1 MMGMSP
7 GPTSTQGPTIYRG
20 EVPPTPKAIVTDAEW
35 LRLLARAST
44 AICPRLTDSDRERLE
59 SIAARLPNPEASE
72 IMREREF
79 VWKWIERAIFDDAL
93 SAEECLSTLAHYP
106 GAPWNE
112 GRWDV
117 DHKPYAERFYRRF
130 PKAREA
136 LSSICKGEQ

>member
-72 IMREREF
+72 IMREALEPHRKAIQRALVAISRNRPSVEDTNLARRELNA
-79 VWKWIERAIFDDAL
+79 VHE
-93 SAEECLSTLAHYP
+93 Y
-106 GAPWNE
+106 
-112 GRWDV
+112 
-117 DHKPYAERFYRRF
+117 
-130 PKAREA
+130 